1 MIALQKDETK
11 IWLYVYI
18 MIDWLI
24 DWLTLLFY
32 IKLENI
38 SLKLSVTLDV
48 TREISLQSN
57 SQDNPNAYN
66 GHLRQASG
74 MLMTY
79 PNLISWAFILK
90 LYVACRS
97 LQDFITFQ
105 NAFLDSKKVARY
117 LHIHMMR
124 NQELYIIFVS

>member
-1 MIALQKDETK
+1 MLYKKMK
-11 IWLYVYI
+11 IGCDYMYI

-24 DWLTLLFY
+24 DWLCCFTSHSRIFHSYWVSHLMWRGRSVC
-32 IKLENI
+32 
-38 SLKLSVTLDV
+38 SLIRRTY
-48 TREISLQSN
+48 
-57 SQDNPNAYN
+57 NPNVYN
-66 GHLRQASG
+66 RHLRQASG